1 MWYRTKVG
9 VDYKYFTYLTGTGAG
24 EVGSV
29 SVPADV
35 TNLIPPMQAFWVRV
49 STGQSSGSL
58 AFTNSMRAHKES
70 DKPTNKLRTKAIENN
85 LNKIVRLQVSN
96 GVKDDETVVYFN
108 PNVTNGLDNY
118 DSPKM
123 FNNVASMPEIFT
135 QVGTEKLVIN
145 GLTEARNNTEV
156 PLGFVTGAANNFTL
170 TATELKNF
178 DADTKIM
185 LKDKQNPATEFDLTE
200 GVAYNFSAG
209 VTTASSDRFSL
220 IFRITGAT
228 TGLETA
234 KATINAYVN
243 GENRIVISAT
253 EKSAYSIYNA
263 MGQMIE
269 NGILNTKHE
278 TLNTKLATGVYV
290 VKVGNQSTRVIIK

>member
-1 MWYRTKVG
+1 
-9 VDYKYFTYLTGTGAG
+9 
-24 EVGSV
+24 
-29 SVPADV
+29 
-35 TNLIPPMQAFWVRV
+35 
-49 STGQSSGSL
+49 
-58 AFTNSMRAHKES
+58 
-70 DKPTNKLRTKAIENN
+70 
-85 LNKIVRLQVSN
+85 
-96 GVKDDETVVYFN
+96 
-108 PNVTNGLDNY
+108 
-118 DSPKM
+118 M